1 MTIGYTDLFDTEDYW
16 LHMTIGYKVLQ
27 VHGTTMDTEDYWL
40 HRTIGYTEILIT
52 HDYWLHSSI
61 GPLIT
66 QDYWL
71 HMTIGY
77 KVLQVHGTT
86 MDTHDWIKGLQ
97 CVKTIKPL

>member
-1 MTIGYTDLFDTEDYW
+1 
-16 LHMTIGYKVLQ
+16 MTIGYKVLQ

-66 QDYWL
+66 QDY
-71 HMTIGY
+71 
-77 KVLQVHGTT
+77 
-86 MDTHDWIKGLQ
+86 
-97 CVKTIKPL
+97 